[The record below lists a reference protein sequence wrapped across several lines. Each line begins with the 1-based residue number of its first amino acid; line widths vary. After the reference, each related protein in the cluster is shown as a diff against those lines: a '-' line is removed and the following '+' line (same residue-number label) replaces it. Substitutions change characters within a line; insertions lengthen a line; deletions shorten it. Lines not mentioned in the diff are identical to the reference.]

1 LHIDLNADEETL
13 MASLDLDLFRSCK
26 RNRRKPDDIATSH
39 ASDSGAGTLYPDYV
53 GFPRKD
59 GTFRGPD
66 VTTFTKNQETW
77 IRGVDD
83 VDPSSG
89 RSFVKA
95 GEGVS
100 LNTAAG
106 KFGYTLW
113 YYFLLPKGTEVP
125 AGLDVVQTGSDKSH
139 YSIRCRNAMTKT
151 AYQGAL
157 DNMARSAIAQSV
169 EQKRSSLYFKE

>member
-1 LHIDLNADEETL
+1 

-39 ASDSGAGTLYPDYV
+39 ASDNGAGTLYPDYE
-53 GFPRKD
+53 GFIRKD
-59 GTFRGPD
+59 NSFREPD
-66 VTTFTKNQETW
+66 VTTFTRNHETW

-83 VDPSSG
+83 VNPSNG

-95 GEGVS
+95 SEGVS
-100 LNTAAG
+100 LSNAAG
-106 KFGYTLW
+106 KFGYGLW